1 MCALEQSVWSSFI
14 WTGWLKGL
22 VLGNMKCEMYC
33 RAGVS
38 QFTFNCSVFFVYLL
52 PSSRAVKSSV
62 HFGAVSTS
70 SLCPK
75 SFQVKIIEPLFGVPG
90 YTPNKW
96 LHSHASPP
104 YQFFVLTILFWV
116 GQHLGRYL
124 KLQLILCSSFYEL
137 VFLGGLEIMVLFVTP
152 RWGQKSKKFG

>member
-1 MCALEQSVWSSFI
+1 MLEQSVWSSFV

-22 VLGNMKCEMYC
+22 VLGNMKFEMYC
-33 RAGVS
+33 CASMS
-38 QFTFNCSVFFVYLL
+38 QFTFNCSVFFCL
-52 PSSRAVKSSV
+52 PVALSHGCELTSV

-75 SFQVKIIEPLFGVPG
+75 SFQVKIIESLFGVPG

-116 GQHLGRYL
+116 GQHLGRCL
-124 KLQLILCSSFYEL
+124 KLQLILCFSFYEL
-137 VFLGGLEIMVLFVTP
+137 VFLGGLEIMVLVVTP
-152 RWGQKSKKFG
+152 KLWHKNKKFR